1 MATEDRLVSWNRSRK
16 RYLLAGSK
24 CNQHSCQIG
33 HLATGFQ
40 RNSRCAGW
48 VLRFKLIQSVR
59 TFGVWSICRSCSD
72 HPLIICWSWASQTT
86 SKAWKMACKP
96 QCSALIELHH
106 GMDFAKSKMERLK
119 AAERRIFLRP
129 KVVASL
135 PRYQVQV
142 APENTM
148 LHHFFRG
155 SLLHNATTCH
165 DLRGFEWSA

>member
-16 RYLLAGSK
+16 DISSLGANAINIPVKLVIWPLGFKEIPGALDGSWDSN
-24 CNQHSCQIG
+24 CDSITEHSVCG
-33 HLATGFQ
+33 AY
-40 RNSRCAGW
+40 A
-48 VLRFKLIQSVR
+48 
-59 TFGVWSICRSCSD
+59 D
-72 HPLIICWSWASQTT
+72 HVLIIRWSCASQTT

-129 KVVASL
+129 KVMASL
-135 PRYQVQV
+135 LGTKSKSLQKIPCFII
-142 APENTM
+142 
-148 LHHFFRG
+148 FFRG